1 MREALTRHYPD
12 IASITLADYKVRVL
26 DFAAATGAKVRVL
39 ITSTDGRSS
48 WTTVGVSTD
57 VIEASWTA
65 LKDSFEFRLCANDQ
79 KELL

>member
-1 MREALTRHYPD
+1 M
-12 IASITLADYKVRVL
+12 RVL